1 MEQSKDHE
9 IQLKINNISNRQYM
23 LSPCVKSGEDRE
35 CTNKDFYQEAPD
47 PIDIGKLGYGIRVA
61 HKKSNIPYTIVNFEK
76 GKVIKANLQQKIN
89 ATLQLMYN
97 AASNYMFRLLN
108 HYEDENN
115 IFLIFEGFN
124 GETLENKIL
133 RGMITKD
140 EIFLI
145 FFCVCKAVLHLHK
158 HKMNNISVLPESVLV
173 DQDGYA
179 KLTDYNLKMSARNK
193 KPPRTTKYIKI
204 GNGQF
209 VINSYTSPEEI
220 TSLRNRTRAQVT
232 PKTDSWNIGILLYEM
247 LTGFRCPFKSSTIDE
262 MADNILRCQIDLNAI
277 EDSFCKELI
286 AKLVKARPD
295 DRLNIEEVLK
305 MEQFALYDD
314 LDQGGLDMT
323 ECIINLPVNNMHQK
337 IQTNDE
343 LSTHEYDRSMME
355 SLKFE
360 NENLRKK
367 IEQLQMKMS
376 TSNSFATNS
385 YGDESTEIKTKMTN
399 SSRKTRISKNIINDE
414 ISSFDEIIKA
424 EENKILT
431 EKEFELKEKYLDEKL
446 KQFNQSDAD
455 YEEDNEQSDTLSEGG
470 EEKEKIY
477 WRGKYKRLKRKY
489 ESLQSENKENI
500 NKLKKTNDIIS
511 KLQKEKFELEEKL
524 KLGIIEKVD
533 NTNVNDINANL
544 TMAIQT
550 FTESQTSF
558 KELVD
563 KLIAMS
569 NEQHES
575 LMKENESYINE
586 KQKVFFDVMKKIKS
600 QNIEDDKEINLR
612 QSYKEQ
618 INEQQRKIEELLDYK
633 LKYQQK
639 ESLEN
644 GYIEKINMLSESEK
658 ITEEQNS
665 NLQIQLNQLEEK
677 NAQFEKRIMSL
688 EIRLS
693 NAKNFVGNHFD
704 GTLVEEF
711 FKEIEEKE
719 EDIKA

>member
-1 MEQSKDHE
+1 MEHNADQE
-9 IQLKINNISNRQYM
+9 IMLKINNISNRQYM

-61 HKKSNIPYTIVNFEK
+61 HKKTNIPYTIVNFEK
-76 GKVIKANLQQKIN
+76 GKVTKANLQKKIN

-97 AASNYMFRLLN
+97 AASNYMLRLLN

-133 RGMITKD
+133 HGMITKE
-140 EIFLI
+140 EILLI

-158 HKMNNISVLPESVLV
+158 HKMTNINVLPESILI

-193 KPPRTTKYIKI
+193 KPPRATKYIKI

-220 TSLRNRTRAQVT
+220 TSLRNRTRAQVSS
-232 PKTDSWNIGILLYEM
+232 KTDSWNIGILLYEM
-247 LTGFRCPFKSSTIDE
+247 LTCFRCPFKNSTIDE

-286 AKLVKARPD
+286 RKLVRPRPD
-295 DRLNIEEVLK
+295 DRIDIEDVVK
-305 MEQFALYDD
+305 MEPFAQYED
-314 LDQGGLDMT
+314 LDQGGIDMT
-323 ECIINLPVNNMHQK
+323 ECIINLPVHQK
-337 IQTNDE
+337 SQSNDE
-343 LSTHEYDRSMME
+343 VSTHEYDRSMME

-399 SSRKTRISKNIINDE
+399 SSRKTRISKSIINDE

-424 EENKILT
+424 EENKLLT
-431 EKEFELKEKYLDEKL
+431 EKDLELKEKYLDEKL
-446 KQFNQSDAD
+446 KQLNQSDAEC
-455 YEEDNEQSDTLSEGG
+455 EEDNEKSDTYSEGG
-470 EEKEKIY
+470 EEKERVY
-477 WRGKYKRLKRKY
+477 WRGKYKRLKKKF
-489 ESLQSENKENI
+489 EALQSENKENV
-500 NKLKKTNDIIS
+500 NKLKKANEIIS
-511 KLQKEKFELEEKL
+511 KLQKEKFELEEKI
-524 KLGIIEKVD
+524 KLGIIERVD
-533 NTNVNDINANL
+533 SANSTEKNSNL
-544 TMAIQT
+544 TMAIET
-550 FTESQTSF
+550 FTESQNSF
-558 KELVD
+558 KELID
-563 KLIAMS
+563 KLIAMA

-575 LMKENESYINE
+575 LMKENESYIND
-586 KQKVFFDVMKKIKS
+586 KQKKFFDVMKRIKS
-600 QNIEDDKEINLR
+600 QNIDDDKEINLR

-639 ESLEN
+639 ESVESGYLER
-644 GYIEKINMLSESEK
+644 INMLSESEK
-658 ITEEQNS
+658 VTEEQNK
-665 NLQIQLNQLEEK
+665 NLQIQLEQKDDEIAK
-677 NAQFEKRIMSL
+677 NKKRIMNL

-693 NAKNFVGNHFD
+693 NAKNFVGKHFD
-704 GTLVEEF
+704 GILVEEF

-719 EDIKA
+719 EDIKE

>member
-1 MEQSKDHE
+1 MEHNIDNE
-9 IQLKINNISNRQYM
+9 IMLKINNISNRQYM
-23 LSPCVKSGEDRE
+23 LSPCVKSGDDRE

-61 HKKSNIPYTIVNFEK
+61 HKKTNIPYTIVNFEK
-76 GKVIKANLQQKIN
+76 GKVTKANLQKKIN
-89 ATLQLMYN
+89 STLQLMYN
-97 AASNYMFRLLN
+97 AASNYMLRLLN

-133 RGMITKD
+133 RGMITKE

-158 HKMNNISVLPESVLV
+158 HKMTNISVLPESILV

-193 KPPRTTKYIKI
+193 KPPRATKYLKI
-204 GNGQF
+204 GTGQF
-209 VINSYTSPEEI
+209 VVNSYTSPEEI
-220 TSLRNRTRAQVT
+220 TSLRNRTRPQIS
-232 PKTDSWNIGILLYEM
+232 PKTDSWNVGILLYEM

-262 MADNILRCQIDLNAI
+262 MAEHILRCQIDLNAI

-286 AKLVKARPD
+286 RRLVRARPD
-295 DRLNIEEVLK
+295 DRLDIEEVVK
-305 MEQFALYDD
+305 MEQFAQYED
-314 LDQGGLDMT
+314 LDEGGIDMS
-323 ECIINLPVNNMHQK
+323 ECIINLPVNTHQK
-337 IQTNDE
+337 TQSNE
-343 LSTHEYDRSMME
+343 EVSTHEYDRSMME

-360 NENLRKK
+360 NENLKKK

-399 SSRKTRISKNIINDE
+399 SSRKTRISKSIINDE

-424 EENKILT
+424 EENKLLT
-431 EKEFELKEKYLDEKL
+431 EKDLELKEKYLDEKL
-446 KQFNQSDAD
+446 KQLNQSDAD
-455 YEEDNEQSDTLSEGG
+455 FEEENEKSDTYSEGG
-470 EEKEKIY
+470 EEKERVY
-477 WRGKYKRLKRKY
+477 WRAKYKKLKKKY
-489 ESLQSENKENI
+489 EALQSENKENI
-500 NKLKKTNDIIS
+500 NKLKKTNEIIS
-511 KLQKEKFELEEKL
+511 KLQKEKFELEEKI

-533 NTNVNDINANL
+533 SANSSDVNSNL
-544 TMAIQT
+544 TMAIEA

-558 KELVD
+558 KEVVD
-563 KLIAMS
+563 KLISMA

-586 KQKVFFDVMKKIKS
+586 KQKKFFDVMKRIKS

-639 ESLEN
+639 ESVEN
-644 GYIEKINMLSESEK
+644 GYLEKINMLSESEK
-658 ITEEQNS
+658 ITEEQNK
-665 NLQIQLNQLEEK
+665 NLQILLDQKSDEQKK
-677 NAQFEKRIMSL
+677 NKKRIMSL
-688 EIRLS
+688 ELRLS
-693 NAKNFVGNHFD
+693 NAKNFVGKHFD
-704 GTLVEEF
+704 GILVEEF

-719 EDIKA
+719 EDIKE